1 MRAGV
6 KQIIPVSSWHIQPE
20 YFKKTV
26 VSARH
31 ICCDNRHR
39 FFIMQISSA
48 IFHCSAPNLDACPDE
63 SLPEFAFI
71 GRSNVGK
78 SSLLNMLAGID
89 RLARV
94 SPTPG
99 FTKLINFF
107 TMSKTWRLVDLPGY
121 GYAEGSRKHVS
132 QFNRATANYLKH
144 RPNLCC
150 VFLLIDSGLEPQPMD
165 LEFVQWL
172 ASHALPFVIV
182 FTKTDRG
189 TPELVQANIA
199 AFKARIAVWFEQ
211 LPEIFQCSST
221 TGHGRS
227 DLLRVIRTIV
237 EAGPAVSEPPA
248 SPAVSLPPEVEPP
261 FNIQIRAGSAREKDA
276 RAKKKLKGARPW

>member
-1 MRAGV
+1 M
-6 KQIIPVSSWHIQPE
+6 
-20 YFKKTV
+20 
-26 VSARH
+26 
-31 ICCDNRHR
+31 HR
-39 FFIMQISSA
+39 FSIVNISSA
-48 IFHCSAPNLDACPDE
+48 IFDCSAPDLASCPDE

-78 SSLLNMLAGID
+78 SSLLNLLAGAE

-107 TMSKTWRLVDLPGY
+107 TINKTWRLVDLPGY

-132 QFNRATANYLKH
+132 QFNRAAANYLKH

-150 VFLLIDSGLEPQPMD
+150 MFLLIDSGLEPQPMD

-172 ASHALPFVIV
+172 AGHALPFVIV

-189 TPELVQANIA
+189 TPEAVAANIA
-199 AFKARIAVWFEQ
+199 AFTERIAGWFAQ
-211 LPEIFQCSST
+211 LPEIFQCSSV
-221 TGHGRS
+221 TGHGRNE
-227 DLLRVIRTIV
+227 LLGVIGATLA
-237 EAGPAVSEPPA
+237 AGPAVSEPTPA
-248 SPAVSLPPEVEPP
+248 PAALPVEVEPP
-261 FNIQIRAGSAREKDA
+261 FSMQVRAGNAREQ
-276 RAKKKLKGARPW
+276 

>member
-1 MRAGV
+1 V
-6 KQIIPVSSWHIQPE
+6 K
-20 YFKKTV
+20 
-26 VSARH
+26 
-31 ICCDNRHR
+31 
-39 FFIMQISSA
+39 ISSA
-48 IFHCSAPNLDACPDE
+48 IFDCSAPDLSACPDE

-78 SSLLNMLAGID
+78 SSLLNTLAGTGQ
-89 RLARV
+89 LARV

-132 QFNRATANYLKH
+132 QFNRAVANYLKH

-150 VFLLIDSGLEPQPMD
+150 VFLLIDSGLEAQPID

-172 ASHALPFVIV
+172 AGHALPFVLV

-189 TPELVQANIA
+189 APEAVAANIA
-199 AFKARIAVWFEQ
+199 AFKERIAGWFEQ

-227 DLLRVIRTIV
+227 ELLGVIAATLA
-237 EAGPAVSEPPA
+237 AGPAVSEPA
-248 SPAVSLPPEVEPP
+248 AVPVLPPIEVEPP
-261 FNIQIRAGSAREKDA
+261 FRLNVRAGHIRDKDLST
-276 RAKKKLKGARPW
+276 KKNLKSARPW